1 MNVIEKTNT
10 ENFDRDVIN
19 SSTPV
24 LVDFYADW
32 CGPCKVLGASLEEM
46 SKETTTKIYKIDIDN
61 NPELASR
68 FGIRGI
74 PTAILFKDGIA
85 HKTFVGVK
93 SKTDIMAWMNG

>member
-1 MNVIEKTNT
+1 MSNIGKTNT

-19 SSTPV
+19 STIPV

-32 CGPCKVLGASLEEM
+32 CGPCRVLGASLEEF

-85 HKTFVGVK
+85 HKTFVGNK
-93 SKTDIMAWMNG
+93 SKPEIIEWMNG